1 MRVGAN
7 RKLVK
12 EPTIP
17 EQKESKESREG
28 TEN

>member
-1 MRVGAN
+1 MRVGAK
-7 RKLVK
+7 RKLMK
-12 EPTIP
+12 EPATQ